1 MVEKK
6 PKRKGNYKPAPLG
19 NQYAKGHG
27 CGRPP
32 KYDLVKEAEDLLEWS
47 TFDSSLRLYGFTD
60 KKDYCVS
67 DLCEFAKKEPLFSV
81 ALKKAKERLAN
92 RREEH
97 CNDDMLCKAVY
108 DKTNHIYDHEVR
120 DSDEYTKDR
129 DLERRIKLIEYE
141 LKRKSEME
149 HSKGVPPNDDLLSKL
164 ISEIKTLKD
173 KVNAS

>member
-1 MVEKK
+1 MAEKK
-6 PKRKGNYKPAPLG
+6 EKRKGNYKPAPLG

-27 CGRPP
+27 FGRPA

-47 TFDSSLRLYGFTD
+47 TYDSSLRLYGFTD
-60 KKDYCVS
+60 KKDYCAS
-67 DLCEFAKKEPLFSV
+67 DLCEFAKREPIFSA

-97 CNDDMLCKAVY
+97 CNDEMLCRAVY
-108 DKTNHIYDHEVR
+108 DKTNHIYDHEIR

-141 LKRKSEME
+141 LQRKAQME
-149 HSKGVPPNDDLLSKL
+149 HNKGLPPNDNSLDTLIADLKS
-164 ISEIKTLKD
+164 LKE
-173 KVNAS
+173 KINAT